1 MITIQSYLYSN
12 TVEVQIW
19 DPTIFTTRNRQMYAR
34 PVIIYQGID
43 NPIQVLIKNQDQ
55 KIVNL
60 TGYSVQADIQD
71 PVNRVTVSSF
81 AVTFANVAT
90 AKGSFVINK
99 NIVDNLEQR
108 IYKLTL
114 RTIRTIDNVEQ
125 PIYMDDNYNV
135 PLDLQVRAAY
145 YSDMAPTADTAET
158 ILIDGG
164 TI

>member
-1 MITIQSYLYSN
+1 
-12 TVEVQIW
+12 
-19 DPTIFTTRNRQMYAR
+19 MYAR